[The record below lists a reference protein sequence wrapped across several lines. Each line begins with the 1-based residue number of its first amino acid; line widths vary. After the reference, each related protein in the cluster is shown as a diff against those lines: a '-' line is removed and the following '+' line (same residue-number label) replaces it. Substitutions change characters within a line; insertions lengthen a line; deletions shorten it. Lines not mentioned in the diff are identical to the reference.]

1 MKRRILN
8 YGHDKSL
15 LDIRGELVRSAGFDV
30 LCAYTRE
37 EVEKLI
43 EAGPADALILCH
55 TVSAQ
60 EDEALLL
67 KVKMLPHGI
76 KTLVLNANKHDGFI
90 SGDVPTVDV
99 WNGPDALLKALRTL
113 VAIP

>member
-1 MKRRILN
+1 M
-8 YGHDKSL
+8 
-15 LDIRGELVRSAGFDV
+15 
-30 LCAYTRE
+30 
-37 EVEKLI
+37 
-43 EAGPADALILCH
+43 
-55 TVSAQ
+55 
-60 EDEALLL
+60 L